1 MTTNH
6 PDDGLRVVHDD
17 HGSMRI
23 VEPDGR
29 TSVTVHVATKDDD
42 RPFHVKHFASTQE
55 VRDSEGKF
63 VARTLAPDMAE
74 RICKLLIAQSRWE
87 AKKAGT

>member
-1 MTTNH
+1 MTTDN
-6 PDDGLRVVHDD
+6 PDNGLRVVHDD
-17 HGSMRI
+17 HGSLRI

-42 RPFHVKHFASTQE
+42 RPFHVKQFASTQE
-55 VRDSEGKF
+55 VRNSEGRF
-63 VARTLAPDMAE
+63 VARTLDPDMADH
-74 RICKLLIAQSRWE
+74 ICKLLIAHSRWV

>member
-1 MTTNH
+1 MTTDNH
-6 PDDGLRVVHDD
+6 DNGLRVVHDD
-17 HGSMRI
+17 HGSMRM

-55 VRDSEGKF
+55 VRNGEGKF
-63 VARTLAPDMAE
+63 VARTLDPDVAE
-74 RICKLLIAQSRWE
+74 RICKLLIAHSRWE
-87 AKKAGT
+87 AKKAGA